1 MAYYNYKELRDAL
14 PPEMVEKWA
23 NEDGSADYDSALWS
37 YGAEYIEQL
46 KKERDEARSI
56 AAHWRD
62 IAAGPFAK
70 DGLFPWENANV
81 DAPTPEGGSR
91 MQEGGAK

>member
-1 MAYYNYKELRDAL
+1 MACSPSEITIMAYYNYKELRDAL

-23 NEDGSADYDSALWS
+23 QEDGSADYDSTLWS

-46 KKERDEARSI
+46 KKERDEARSL

-70 DGLFPWENANV
+70 DGSFPWENTQDHPPQA
-81 DAPTPEGGSR
+81 G
-91 MQEGGAK
+91 